1 MTGNQNLQNHI
12 EEITMASF
20 DKYAPKLRKWE
31 GNKFVN
37 DPDDYGG
44 ATNKGVTL
52 DTFRMVYGADKTVDD
67 LRNMTEDQWRGVMK
81 GYFWDKCK
89 GDMINNQ
96 SVAEIFVDWC
106 INAGIDKIKRVQA
119 MVGTKADGVV
129 GPKTVFAINSAAQES
144 LHGKIK
150 LARAKRYVTQIE
162 NKASQMKYFNG
173 WFNRIIDFNYEK

>member
-1 MTGNQNLQNHI
+1 
-12 EEITMASF
+12 MASF

-31 GNKFVN
+31 GNKFVD

-106 INAGIDKIKRVQA
+106 INAGIGKIKNVQKILRVD
-119 MVGTKADGVV
+119 ADGIV
-129 GPKTVFAINSAAQES
+129 GPKTLAALNSCNQKVLHYRIKRARLEHYFSCVDGSREVDIYSSNPTGNLSFIDGWINRTA
-144 LHGKIK
+144 
-150 LARAKRYVTQIE
+150 
-162 NKASQMKYFNG
+162 
-173 WFNRIIDFNYEK
+173 DFQYK